1 MSKYCPSPKKTQPTN
16 QPHFH
21 CNFEEWASFH
31 IQRFIFCFITNLTLS
46 SKSERWD
53 WTGKSSLW
61 KNWRHWKSLLFKA
74 LGCKIYRFSDLT
86 SASKHT
92 QPHTSDLKTRLNVFV
107 KESTVLILIVSYGE
121 KKGMSPEWLLCPLL
135 KRRLEA
141 KEKCKRDAPYTDILR
156 YIQQI
161 QEHSYS
167 FGNKAEYFSPDQG
180 QVLRICR
187 VPHLICTVK
196 D

>member
-1 MSKYCPSPKKTQPTN
+1 MSKYCPSLPPKKTNQPTN
-16 QPHFH
+16 HTSIAILK
-21 CNFEEWASFH
+21 NGLLFH

-53 WTGKSSLW
+53 FFW
-61 KNWRHWKSLLFKA
+61 KNWRHWKSLPFKA

-92 QPHTSDLKTRLNVFV
+92 QPQTSDLKTRLNVFV
-107 KESTVLILIVSYGE
+107 KESRVLILIVSYGE

-141 KEKCKRDAPYTDILR
+141 KEKCKRDAPYTDILQ